1 MPHPGRFQQ
10 LQPPCRQPV
19 PAGRLV
25 ARRSSGC
32 QRGSQPKPVYLEP
45 SGTSPDRDRTNV
57 TIAHEDRDDVE
68 VAGIEP
74 ASFNVSVS
82 LLRAQSLRDCRETEG
97 SDTLHVSVAVCACP
111 RRPVGTGGGRALQMK
126 APTPAGRE
134 LSGRTH
140 NLRSGCEHQIVLID
154 VGVCIFFRLFSVDP
168 ETTARFSHFN
178 RQSRNR
184 SPPRWLRNPRCA
196 GFLGRLQP

>member
-1 MPHPGRFQQ
+1 MNGAFRDKDAAWPS
-10 LQPPCRQPV
+10 L
-19 PAGRLV
+19 
-25 ARRSSGC
+25 RRSMLGQSAAAVALAVVDCLGMLGESGHC
-32 QRGSQPKPVYLEP
+32 E
-45 SGTSPDRDRTNV
+45 
-57 TIAHEDRDDVE
+57 VE

-82 LLRAQSLRDCRETEG
+82 LLRAQSLRDCRATAG

-111 RRPVGTGGGRALQMK
+111 CRPVGTGGRRALQMM
-126 APTPAGRE
+126 APTPAGRGQ
-134 LSGRTH
+134 SGRTH

-154 VGVCIFFRLFSVDP
+154 VGVCIFFRLFFVDP

-184 SPPRWLRNPRCA
+184 SPPWWLRNPRCA
-196 GFLGRLQP
+196 GSLGGLQP